1 MNTFRVAY
9 IVCSAATGASAL
21 IAAGYWY
28 RSSRPTP
35 ALNEP
40 PAASI
45 SDVPELHILNAQ
57 ADVYEVQAALAEASR
72 LNKKAAIWSAI
83 AALLGA
89 AAAILGI
96 A

>member
-1 MNTFRVAY
+1 MIRIAY
-9 IVCSAATGASAL
+9 VICSIATAACAL

-35 ALNEP
+35 ALTEP

-45 SDVPELHILNAQ
+45 SDVPQLHIMNAQ

-72 LNKKAAIWSAI
+72 LNKKAAVWSAV
-83 AALLGA
+83 AALFGA

>member
-1 MNTFRVAY
+1 VNRLRIAY
-9 IVCSAATGASAL
+9 IVCSIATAAFAL

-40 PAASI
+40 PTASI
-45 SDVPELHILNAQ
+45 SDVPELHIMNAQ

-72 LNKKAAIWSAI
+72 LNKKAAVWSAI
-83 AALLGA
+83 AALFGA